1 MESIEQFAQ
10 RIKHDPNDL
19 EAWES
24 ILELVDDPK
33 KKRDCQEQIDRITAG
48 QQSPII
54 CPQCGAGMNVYFAG
68 ELHDKRA
75 KCPFCGAEIDI
86 PDSYSK
92 VVIEKRAG
100 TGQVLPETE
109 AVVYERRFDNNGAS
123 IDVEEINQ
131 LVMEKGLA
139 AARQELKSRSIKGL
153 QIDDIQGVEKSSEAY
168 KIIEEK
174 GLRALEK
181 SQGVIFVTPK
191 QVNQA
196 IKIALIL
203 SIVLTVVAITY
214 FLIQIFSLR

>member
-1 MESIEQFAQ
+1 MESIEQLAL
-10 RIKHDPNDL
+10 RIKNDPNDL
-19 EAWES
+19 TAWKS
-24 ILELVDDPK
+24 LLELMDDPIR
-33 KKRDCQEQIDRITAG
+33 KRDCQAQIDRILAG

-75 KCPFCGAEIDI
+75 KCPFCGTEIDI

-92 VVIEKRAG
+92 VVIEKRP
-100 TGQVLPETE
+100 GQVLPETE

-139 AARQELKSRSIKGL
+139 AARQELKSRGIKGI

-168 KIIEEK
+168 RIIEEK

-196 IKIALIL
+196 IKIVLVL
-203 SIVLTVVAITY
+203 SAVLAVVAITY

>member
-10 RIKHDPNDL
+10 RIKNDPNDL
-19 EAWES
+19 EAWKS

-33 KKRDCQEQIDRITAG
+33 KKRDCQEQIDGITAG

-54 CPQCGAGMNVYFAG
+54 CPQCGAGMNIYFAG
-68 ELHDKRA
+68 ELRDKRA
-75 KCPFCGAEIDI
+75 KCPFCGTEIDI

-92 VVIEKRAG
+92 VVIKKR
-100 TGQVLPETE
+100 TGQILPETE
-109 AVVYERRFDNNGAS
+109 AVIYERRFDNNGAS

-131 LVMEKGLA
+131 LIMEKGLA
-139 AARQELKSRSIKGL
+139 ASRQELKSRGIKGL
-153 QIDDIQGVEKSSEAY
+153 QTDDIQGVEKSSEAY

-203 SIVLTVVAITY
+203 SIVLTVVSIIY